1 VPRWAWVVAERAL
14 PRVTRLLGLV
24 AYLEDN
30 GPTPFGDLAAHFD
43 VSVEQ
48 IREDVNTLWVSGLPG
63 HMTGDLIDFDFDA
76 FEQDI
81 ASLTNSQGVTQIRL
95 SAREA
100 VALVGSLSTI
110 VASGG
115 APRAAETALAKLGE
129 ALGDDP
135 ITVVSVSSV
144 DPTVS
149 TAVFDAVS
157 RRRVAEVDYVDASD
171 RSTTRAIEPHRVVTI
186 DGVPYVECFCRRA
199 DDYRTLRLDRI
210 SAVRVSD
217 EAVLRPPS
225 DAGAFSLEPTLQARV
240 VIARSGRWA
249 IEDFPSVTI
258 EDSGDDIV
266 ATFGVADATWAA
278 ARLLAVAPH
287 LRVIEPAALAE
298 ELAAQARAV
307 LAAHGA

>member
-1 VPRWAWVVAERAL
+1 MAERAL

-30 GPTPFGDLAAHFD
+30 GPTAFADLADHFG
-43 VSVEQ
+43 VSVAQ

-115 APRAAETALAKLGE
+115 APRAAETALAKLTE
-129 ALGDDP
+129 ALDEDP

-144 DPTVS
+144 DPAVT
-149 TAVFDAVS
+149 TAVLDAVS

-171 RSTTRAIEPHRVVTI
+171 RGTTRVIEPHRVVTI

-199 DDYRTLRLDRI
+199 DDYRTLRLDRM

-217 EAVLRPPS
+217 EAVMAPPS
-225 DAGAFSLEPTLQARV
+225 DAGTFSLEPTLEARV
-240 VIARSGRWA
+240 IMARSGRWA
-249 IEDFPSVTI
+249 VEEFPAVVIE
-258 EDSGDDIV
+258 EAGDDIV
-266 ATFGVADATWAA
+266 ATFGVANPTWAA

-287 LRVIEPAALAE
+287 LRLVEPVALAE
-298 ELAAQARAV
+298 EIAAQARAV
-307 LAAHGA
+307 LAAHGE